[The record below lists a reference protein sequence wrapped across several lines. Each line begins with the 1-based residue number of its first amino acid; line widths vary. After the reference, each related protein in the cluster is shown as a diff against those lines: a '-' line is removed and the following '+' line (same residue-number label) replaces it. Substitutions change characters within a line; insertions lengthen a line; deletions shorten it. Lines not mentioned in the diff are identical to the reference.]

1 MLGSGFAESSRPA
14 NVNQRNSYR
23 PDRPPIP
30 NVLRKPVIRLS
41 DDRDVLSPVSPE
53 RSTTAASSSYY
64 TTRDE
69 MLRVDS
75 DEQPSY
81 TPPPSMGGIE
91 AVGGV
96 PDSPDR
102 AESSLPSDMSAVSV
116 RTDRTQGLET
126 FRAALDVFDGIKGS
140 ILSVEDS
147 AMMIRHLEKKADRSV
162 KRSYMMGQ
170 PMRDVDEKA
179 PVLKVGLSFLPGC
192 DRPSV
197 NRAEQADMIPNKR
210 PEQLTAMW
218 RVNTAGHLLNDF
230 VVSDDLSYVRIDR
243 TSDIASRARDRLSRQ
258 QFMPTFTPSS
268 TTSHALV
275 VRNREFDAVTID
287 SEQVEIVNDLR
298 SHNGEFDVEC
308 TLVEV
313 DGPSMLRLIVGYKDL
328 IQRRDPASNL
338 DETKTL
344 LEIMMESV
352 RRLCHRS
359 PILFRMSTR
368 NKIIS
373 SRNTR
378 YGSLPHIPIS

>member
-1 MLGSGFAESSRPA
+1 MIGSGVTESSRLSNGNPQSS
-14 NVNQRNSYR
+14 QRS
-23 PDRPPIP
+23 DLPPIP
-30 NVLRKPVIRLS
+30 SRLKKPVIRVS
-41 DDRDVLSPVSPE
+41 DQYEITSPVSPE
-53 RSTTAASSSYY
+53 RSATAASSSYY
-64 TTRDE
+64 STQDD
-69 MLRVDS
+69 MLRVGDG
-75 DEQPSY
+75 DDRAIH
-81 TPPPSMGGIE
+81 TPPPSMGGLE
-91 AVGGV
+91 FVGGT
-96 PDSPDR
+96 SPSEVED
-102 AESSLPSDMSAVSV
+102 SSLPSDLSAVTV
-116 RTDRTQGLET
+116 RSDRTQGLET
-126 FRAALDVFDGIKGS
+126 FRAALDVFEGIKAS
-140 ILSVEDS
+140 VLSVEDS

-162 KRSYMMGQ
+162 KRTYMMGQ
-170 PMRDVDEKA
+170 PMREIDEKA
-179 PVLKVGLSFLPGC
+179 PVLKVGLSFLQGC
-192 DRPSV
+192 DRPTV
-197 NRAEQADMIPNKR
+197 NRVEQADMIPNKR
-210 PEQLTAMW
+210 PDQLTALW

-243 TSDIASRARDRLSRQ
+243 TKDIASRARDRLGRQ
-258 QFMPTFTPSS
+258 QFMSPFTQPTPNSYP
-268 TTSHALV
+268 LV
-275 VRNREFDAVTID
+275 IRNREFDAVTID

-313 DGPSMLRLIVGYKDL
+313 DGPSLLRLIVGYKDL

-378 YGSLPHIPIS
+378 YGSLSHLFYQ